1 MTQKITYLSL
11 HFKLQSLSEEIGRCF
26 ISPKAYE
33 YFSKQLAVIEK
44 DIQNLYQI
52 DLSFA
57 KHSKEILLSLYRQLE
72 DRLVE
77 QEISL
82 IRHRSEELKEQA
94 TRKAIRI
101 LKQQINDFE
110 YHHRPAVADRQVVAE
125 AKVVLKQA
133 EKNLKKKKNSPHLNW
148 FSKQQNLL
156 YLGFYI
162 EYTEELFEIAAL
174 LYNNQVSQAKHRFH
188 LLPEEYKNR
197 VRENMNFLNTKIFED
212 HFETIQSLIGTAREL
227 VGTHEGFPTK
237 EEIDEIFLELFE
249 LLDQEKAMGAPC
261 MFKSKAFV
269 G

>member
-11 HFKLQSLSEEIGRCF
+11 HFNLQSLSEEIGRCF

-33 YFSKQLAVIEK
+33 YFSKQLAAIEK

-57 KHSKEILLSLYRQLE
+57 KHSKEILISLYRQLE

-125 AKVVLKQA
+125 AKIVLKQA
-133 EKNLKKKKNSPHLNW
+133 EKNLKKKKNPSHLNW
-148 FSKQQNLL
+148 FSKQQTLL

-174 LYNNQVSQAKHRFH
+174 LYNDQVSQAKHRFS
-188 LLPEEYKNR
+188 LLPEEYKKR
-197 VRENMNFLNTKIFED
+197 VRSNMDFLNTKIFENN
-212 HFETIQSLIGTAREL
+212 FETIQSLIGTAREL
-227 VGTHEGFPTK
+227 VGTQEGFPTK

-249 LLDQEKAMGAPC
+249 ILDQEKAIGAPC

>member
-33 YFSKQLAVIEK
+33 YFSKQLAAIEK
-44 DIQNLYQI
+44 EIQNLYQI

-57 KHSKEILLSLYRQLE
+57 KHSKEILISLYRQLE

-82 IRHRSEELKEQA
+82 IRHRSEELKEQV

-101 LKQQINDFE
+101 LKQQIHDFE
-110 YHHRPAVADRQVVAE
+110 YHHRPAVADRQVIAE
-125 AKVVLKQA
+125 AKVILKQA
-133 EKNLKKKKNSPHLNW
+133 EKNLKKNKNSSHLSW
-148 FSKQQNLL
+148 FSKQKSLL

-174 LYNNQVSQAKHRFH
+174 LYNDQSSQAKHRFN
-188 LLPEEYKNR
+188 LLPEEYKKR
-197 VRENMNFLNTKIFED
+197 VRGNMEFLNTNIFENT
-212 HFETIQSLIGTAREL
+212 FETIQCLIGTAREL
-227 VGTHEGFPTK
+227 VGTHEGFPSK
-237 EEIDEIFLELFE
+237 EEVNEIFLELFE
-249 LLDQEKAMGAPC
+249 ILDQEKTIGAPC

>member
-33 YFSKQLAVIEK
+33 YFSKQLAAIEK

-57 KHSKEILLSLYRQLE
+57 KHSKEILISLYRQLE

-82 IRHRSEELKEQA
+82 IRHRSEELKEQV

-101 LKQQINDFE
+101 LKQQIDDFE

-125 AKVVLKQA
+125 AKIVLKQA
-133 EKNLKKKKNSPHLNW
+133 EKNLKKKKNPSHLNW
-148 FSKQQNLL
+148 FSKQQTLL

-162 EYTEELFEIAAL
+162 EYTEELFEIASL
-174 LYNNQVSQAKHRFH
+174 LYNNQVSQAKHRFN

-197 VRENMNFLNTKIFED
+197 VRNNMDFLNTKIFENN
-212 HFETIQSLIGTAREL
+212 FETIQSLIGTAREL
-227 VGTHEGFPTK
+227 VGTQEGFPTK

-249 LLDQEKAMGAPC
+249 ILDQEKAIGAPC

>member
-33 YFSKQLAVIEK
+33 YFSKQLAAAEK
-44 DIQNLYQI
+44 EIQNLYQV

-57 KHSKEILLSLYRQLE
+57 KHSKEILISLYRQLE

-82 IRHRSEELKEQA
+82 IRHRSEELKEQV
-94 TRKAIRI
+94 TRKAIRV
-101 LKQQINDFE
+101 LKQQITDFE

-125 AKVVLKQA
+125 AKIILKQA
-133 EKNLKKKKNSPHLNW
+133 EKTLKKKKTPSHFNW
-148 FSKQQNLL
+148 LSKQQTLL

-162 EYTEELFEIAAL
+162 ENTEELFEIAAL
-174 LYNNQVSQAKHRFH
+174 LYNDQESQARHRFN
-188 LLPEEYKNR
+188 LLPEEYKKRIRRN
-197 VRENMNFLNTKIFED
+197 VEFLNAKIFED
-212 HFETIQSLIGTAREL
+212 RFETIQCLIGAAREL
-227 VGTHEGFPTK
+227 VGTQEGLPSK
-237 EEIDEIFLELFE
+237 KEIDEIFIELME
-249 LLDQEKAMGAPC
+249 ILDQEKAMGDPC
-261 MFKSKAFV
+261 MCKSKAFV

>member
-33 YFSKQLAVIEK
+33 YFSKQLAAIEK
-44 DIQNLYQI
+44 EMQNLYQI
-52 DLSFA
+52 DLSLA
-57 KHSKEILLSLYRQLE
+57 KHSKEILISLYRQLE

-77 QEISL
+77 QEINL
-82 IRHRSEELKEQA
+82 IRHRSEELKEQV

-101 LKQQINDFE
+101 LKQQIDDFE
-110 YHHRPAVADRQVVAE
+110 YHHRPAVADRQVVAA
-125 AKVVLKQA
+125 AKAILKEA
-133 EKNLKKKKNSPHLNW
+133 EKNLKKKKNPSHLNW
-148 FSKQQNLL
+148 FSKQQSLL

-174 LYNNQVSQAKHRFH
+174 LYNDQINQAKHRFN
-188 LLPEEYKNR
+188 LLPEEYKNHVYR
-197 VRENMNFLNTKIFED
+197 NMDFLNTKIFESGL
-212 HFETIQSLIGTAREL
+212 ETIQCLIGTAREL
-227 VGTHEGFPTK
+227 VGTQEGFPTK
-237 EEIDEIFLELFE
+237 EEVDGIFMELFE
-249 LLDQEKAMGAPC
+249 ILDQEKAMEAPC

>member
-33 YFSKQLAVIEK
+33 YFSKQLAAIEK
-44 DIQNLYQI
+44 EIQNLYQV

-57 KHSKEILLSLYRQLE
+57 KHSKEILISLYRQLE

-82 IRHRSEELKEQA
+82 IRHRSEELKEQV
-94 TRKAIRI
+94 TRKAIRV
-101 LKQQINDFE
+101 LKQQITDFE

-125 AKVVLKQA
+125 AKIILNEA
-133 EKNLKKKKNSPHLNW
+133 EKILKNKKMPSHFNW
-148 FSKQQNLL
+148 ISKQQTLL

-174 LYNNQVSQAKHRFH
+174 LYNDQESQAKHRFNF
-188 LLPEEYKNR
+188 LPEEYKKRIRRN
-197 VRENMNFLNTKIFED
+197 VEFLNAKIFED
-212 HFETIQSLIGTAREL
+212 SFETIQCLIGAARDL
-227 VGTHEGFPTK
+227 VGTQEGLPSR

-249 LLDQEKAMGAPC
+249 ILDQEKAIGAPC